1 MCLLYASLDKVEEG
15 EEEAGEKV
23 EEIKVEIDDEEK
35 KHQPSCDLFERLNAL
50 KEDEELVSLANDF
63 VQHLLRAAQEE
74 ALRRGHVQSKV
85 RVLVILH
92 CSSFIFRRKSI

>member
-1 MCLLYASLDKVEEG
+1 MCPAAEIRVCPINLYHCLCLLYAAVDKTGEEGQAEQVEE
-15 EEEAGEKV
+15 EVAA
-23 EEIKVEIDDEEK
+23 DDEEK
-35 KHQPSCDLFERLNAL
+35 KHEPSCNLFERLNAL

-85 RVLVILH
+85 CML
-92 CSSFIFRRKSI
+92 

>member
-1 MCLLYASLDKVEEG
+1 
-15 EEEAGEKV
+15 
-23 EEIKVEIDDEEK
+23 VEIDDEEK

-85 RVLVILH
+85 RVLVIQHYDLFVFYFSAQIFTT
-92 CSSFIFRRKSI
+92 SSFKSYYPDRTEE